1 MWELLVN
8 GTTLGIGDVLRY
20 RIIIDENQEII
31 NEAKVIQIGNLY
43 FYVLTTITDGNE
55 ILEQDQQTIK
65 YAFSNLNSLGLE
77 KWIENKN

>member
-8 GTTLGIGDVLRY
+8 GTILEVGDVLRHK
-20 RIIIDENQEII
+20 IIIDENQEII
-31 NEAKVIQIGNLY
+31 NEATVIQIGHLY

-55 ILEQDQQTIK
+55 ILEHDQKTIK

-77 KWIENKN
+77 KWIENEN